1 MRDKTTTT
9 RYLAKLPALLVLT
22 GAIALLQ
29 LHAIQFW
36 TEFVGPMGWAWAVL
50 LEVVALWLW
59 YQRQLARR
67 ALALVTSVLALTGP
81 VYTVC
86 EPLVEEWQ
94 AASHVDAG
102 RELRIERLTQ
112 EAARLEES
120 LATFRDNSEARAGWL
135 TPIQEAQARLT
146 EVDAELA
153 ELLST
158 PPAEAMTWR
167 QQALVVM
174 QALAL
179 IIFQLSAVL
188 AITSLSR
195 MGRPVPAPAVSGGP
209 TSSGDR
215 LPEDTA
221 GLGEDVAVPSTP
233 SAEAVTFNLEP
244 RLAKP
249 SMSETNDES
258 ELSKGHFE
266 YADIVALRQALE
278 QLLEERGTTQA
289 AFCRDHGV
297 SPRDL
302 SLLRRHEARSAAGER
317 TISITALERLASIID
332 AQPMSRAAT

>member
-9 RYLAKLPALLVLT
+9 RYLARLPALLVLI

-86 EPLVEEWQ
+86 EPLVEEWLT
-94 AASHVDAG
+94 ASHVDAG

-120 LATFRDNSEARAGWL
+120 LATFRENSEARAGWL

-153 ELLST
+153 ELIST

-195 MGRPVPAPAVSGGP
+195 MGRSAPAVIGGP
-209 TSSGDR
+209 ISSGER
-215 LPEDTA
+215 LPEDSA

-233 SAEAVTFNLEP
+233 PP
-244 RLAKP
+244 RTCPATSSP
-249 SMSETNDES
+249 GWES
-258 ELSKGHFE
+258 P
-266 YADIVALRQALE
+266 A
-278 QLLEERGTTQA
+278 
-289 AFCRDHGV
+289 
-297 SPRDL
+297 
-302 SLLRRHEARSAAGER
+302 
-317 TISITALERLASIID
+317 
-332 AQPMSRAAT
+332 

>member
-1 MRDKTTTT
+1 MRDKTTMT
-9 RYLAKLPALLVLT
+9 RYLARLPALLVLT

-94 AASHVDAG
+94 MASHADAG

-112 EAARLEES
+112 EALRLEES
-120 LATFRDNSEARAGWL
+120 LATFRENSEVRAGWL

-153 ELLST
+153 ELIST
-158 PPAEAMTWR
+158 APAEAMTWR

-195 MGRPVPAPAVSGGP
+195 MGRPAPAVSGGP
-209 TSSGDR
+209 ISSGER
-215 LPEDTA
+215 LPEDSA
-221 GLGEDVAVPSTP
+221 DLGEDVAVPSAP
-233 SAEAVTFNLEP
+233 SPEGMSCNLEP
-244 RLAKP
+244 RLGKP
-249 SMSETNDES
+249 GMNETNDES
-258 ELSKGHFE
+258 ELGKGRFE
-266 YADIVALRQALE
+266 YANIVALRESLE
-278 QLLEERGTTQA
+278 QLLQERGTTQA

-302 SLLRRHEARSAAGER
+302 SLLRRHEARSATGER

-332 AQPMSRAAT
+332 AQPIGRAAT

>member
-9 RYLAKLPALLVLT
+9 RYLARLPALLVLT

-94 AASHVDAG
+94 MASHVDAG

-112 EAARLEES
+112 EALRLEES
-120 LATFRDNSEARAGWL
+120 LATFRENSEVRAGWL
-135 TPIQEAQARLT
+135 APIQESQARLT
-146 EVDAELA
+146 VVDSELA
-153 ELLST
+153 ELMAT
-158 PPAEAMTWR
+158 PPAESMTWR
-167 QQALVVM
+167 QQALVAM

-195 MGRPVPAPAVSGGP
+195 MGRPTPAPTVSGGP
-209 TSSGDR
+209 ISSGDR
-215 LPEDTA
+215 LLEDCADIGEGVAEPCATSPEDI
-221 GLGEDVAVPSTP
+221 SC
-233 SAEAVTFNLEP
+233 NLES
-244 RLAKP
+244 RLGKP
-249 SMSETNDES
+249 GMNETNDES
-258 ELSKGHFE
+258 ELGKGHFE
-266 YADIVALRQALE
+266 YANILALRESLE
-278 QLLEERGTTQA
+278 QLLQERGITQA

-302 SLLRRHEARSAAGER
+302 SLLRRHEARSAKGER
-317 TISITALERLASIID
+317 TISITALERLATIID
-332 AQPMSRAAT
+332 AQSMSRAAT